1 MYQLIFKQQVTKG
14 FQNISRANF
23 DSVLSLFAPDI
34 HFTFVGDH
42 ALGGDWHSRAM
53 AKRWFERVHRLFP
66 DLQLTPKQI
75 RVAGWPW
82 DVTVVTQFEVQATLP
97 DKSRYRNAG
106 VQILR
111 IRWGKI
117 VDDYL
122 IEDTQLLSTALAQI
136 AASGNEEAAAGPLI
150 PSPSPLPTSPLWEAS
165 H

>member
-23 DSVLSLFAPDI
+23 DAVLSLFAPDI
-34 HFTFVGDH
+34 HFTFVGNH
-42 ALGGDWHSRAM
+42 ALGGDWHDRTM

-66 DLQLTPKQI
+66 DLHLTPKQI
-75 RVAGWPW
+75 QVAGWPW
-82 DVTVVTQFEVQATLP
+82 DVTVTTQFAIQATLP
-97 DKSRYRNAG
+97 DKSPYHNEG

-122 IEDTQLLSTALAQI
+122 IEDTQLLSAALTKI
-136 AASGNEEAAAGPLI
+136 AASGNAEAGEGPLI
-150 PSPSPLPTSPLWEAS
+150 PSP
-165 H
+165 

>member
-1 MYQLIFKQQVTKG
+1 MSNMYQLIFKQQVTKG

-23 DSVLSLFAPDI
+23 DAVLNLFAPDI

-42 ALGGDWHSRAM
+42 ALGGDWHDRAM

-82 DVTVVTQFEVQATLP
+82 DITVTTQFEIRATLP
-97 DKSRYRNAG
+97 DKSPYHNEG

-111 IRWGKI
+111 IQWGKI
-117 VDDYL
+117 VSDYL
-122 IEDTQLLSTALAQI
+122 IEDTQLLSKALAQI
-136 AASGNEEAAAGPLI
+136 AGSGNAEAGAVPLI
-150 PSPSPLPTSPLWEAS
+150 PSP
-165 H
+165 